1 MKELEAAEKMTIG
14 ERIKRWAKRVKKDLI
29 MIGII
34 IVLILALVITIGI
47 ASKEDPAPVATS
59 SPTPVPTPEP
69 TPVITNVLIEGKLE
83 EVSELTTAH
92 LVYNG
97 IITYEEGEVPLL
109 TQNKFFMMYR
119 AEVSAGVDLA
129 EASVQVTETQVRI
142 VLPKPEVFSVTI
154 VSDSIEFFDV
164 KTSWFNAADRDDA
177 INAIVE
183 AEADVWENGGIENL
197 YETAREQTE
206 VILTNLFADG
216 IGDLEL
222 SIQFEE

>member
-1 MKELEAAEKMTIG
+1 MAKNEEIDIVEKKPFP
-14 ERIKRWAKRVKKDLI
+14 IKVKCWLKRAKKDLI

-34 IVLILALVITIGI
+34 LVLILALVITIGV
-47 ASKEDPAPVATS
+47 KTKPDPESA
-59 SPTPVPTPEP
+59 PTPDPTPEP
-69 TPVITNVLIEGKLE
+69 TPVITNVLVEGKLE

-109 TQNKFFMMYR
+109 TQNKFFMLYR

-154 VSDSIEFFDV
+154 VPDSIEFFYV

-183 AEADVWENGGIENL
+183 AEADVWEKGGIENL